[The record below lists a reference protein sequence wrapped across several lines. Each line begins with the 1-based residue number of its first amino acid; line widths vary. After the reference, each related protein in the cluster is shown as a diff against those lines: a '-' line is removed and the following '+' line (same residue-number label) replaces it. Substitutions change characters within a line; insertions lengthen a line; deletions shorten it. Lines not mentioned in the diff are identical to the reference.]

1 MTSRKKH
8 FLLIHDKPIPR
19 MWPWRHSLSTE
30 LISIVCPVVPQEV
43 MLEAGSGAV
52 KREER
57 GRKHISGFMKWR
69 SAGRKPA
76 AVLLELWAYVYF
88 PCLSLR
94 RGFRGK
100 RRSGVGWGG
109 AAGMS
114 FRRMCAK
121 AFIATVNIYSSGG
134 IPWMWFSRGCCCCC
148 LERWGIDRCRRAGDS
163 FLGAN
168 CVTWTSITPR

>member
-1 MTSRKKH
+1 
-8 FLLIHDKPIPR
+8 

-52 KREER
+52 KRGKEAANTSQALWSDGQREGNVRRCYWNYER
-57 GRKHISGFMKWR
+57 MFI
-69 SAGRKPA
+69 
-76 AVLLELWAYVYF
+76 F
-88 PCLSLR
+88 PVCLSEE
-94 RGFRGK
+94 GSRGK
-100 RRSGVGWGG
+100 RRSGGLGSGG
-109 AAGMS
+109 GSVGMS

-134 IPWMWFSRGCCCCC
+134 IPWMWFSRGCCCC
-148 LERWGIDRCRRAGDS
+148 LEHWGIDRCRQAGDS

-168 CVTWTSITPR
+168 SVTWTSITAR